1 MRPHLLNGQMLQ
13 RHQHYHQAWI
23 CTINFRDLV
32 SILSSWLAG
41 LNSNVMPQ
49 NRIFCLLATTHGK
62 NSYWGISYNSGYEVI
77 YCRCLLNY
85 IQKKQ
90 GRSPFLTLEV
100 LPEFDFGHQT
110 LKSDNF
116 IELSISCTLG
126 LRSFYTILH
135 HITMVLRLHISRDES
150 FTFLWAIGS
159 TQNTS
164 KWISLDFKARK
175 GKGNTHWVPTCIPTA
190 YHQPRRVHDSVF
202 FPISLFHPLRW
213 ATLLSYSQA
222 PNGGMLLSSSSQKS
236 GGGLDRDM
244 RILSWHPGST
254 YPQQA
259 LTKLKNRCE
268 LIPSKHEASKN
279 SGSKYFLTRSV

>member
-1 MRPHLLNGQMLQ
+1 MRPHLMNGQMLQ

-62 NSYWGISYNSGYEVI
+62 NSYWGISYNSGYE
-77 YCRCLLNY
+77 
-85 IQKKQ
+85 
-90 GRSPFLTLEV
+90 
-100 LPEFDFGHQT
+100 
-110 LKSDNF
+110 SDILSMF
-116 IELSISCTLG
+116 IELYPKKTRKKSIFDPWSIAWIRFWPSNSKIRQLHWTINILHF
-126 LRSFYTILH
+126 RPKISFYTILH

-175 GKGNTHWVPTCIPTA
+175 GKGNTHWVPTCIPMA

-213 ATLLSYSQA
+213 ATLLSYSWA
-222 PNGGMLLSSSSQKS
+222 PNGGIIIAEVYTWRAVDTNAMPMLLTAVWRRTRPRHEDSVLAS
-236 GGGLDRDM
+236 GQH
-244 RILSWHPGST
+244 IST
-254 YPQQA
+254 
-259 LTKLKNRCE
+259 
-268 LIPSKHEASKN
+268 ASAYKTEKQMWIN
-279 SGSKYFLTRSV
+279 SI